1 VDASDKGVPDCPI
14 RTRVLILTR
23 AATGGGRM
31 AVGPRHSCQV
41 GARSRQV
48 GPGGGRSLTSE
59 SLQILFLNE
68 IKPLETELTVG
79 KIARMGEKFPE
90 ICWIKKV

>member
-1 VDASDKGVPDCPI
+1 
-14 RTRVLILTR
+14 
-23 AATGGGRM
+23 
-31 AVGPRHSCQV
+31 
-41 GARSRQV
+41 V